1 MAMTTNFLREP
12 ASGQVAHSSTSAAF
26 VRNTSLGDWALLMI
40 STSAMM
46 ASHTVEATERYGAT
60 DSKTQTTY
68 NVWKNTDKPFFDHI
82 KQDKEL
88 IRQFASYMKNVTSGK
103 GTSIQHLLTGYDWDS
118 LGEVTVVDVCCIP
131 FPMLREKTCVLTRS
145 CDASSLADPTATP
158 ALPSPKHS
166 PISNSSCRTFPTP
179 SKALAQSRKPSHHPS
194 PAASDTSTTTSSTPQ
209 TFKDVDVFLL
219 RMIIHDWPT
228 AEATQIIRNL
238 VDSMK
243 PGGKLIIM
251 DTVLPR
257 PGSVPAVTEAA
268 LRVRD
273 LSMMQVHNSKERELD
288 EWVALLK
295 EGGDGRLR
303 LQDVVQP
310 FGNLMSVLEVVRED
324 AVRLNG
330 CSSNG
335 GANGNMDDE
344 KADDEMPL
352 IAAVPGAVAT

>member
-1 MAMTTNFLREP
+1 
-12 ASGQVAHSSTSAAF
+12 
-26 VRNTSLGDWALLMI
+26 
-40 STSAMM
+40 
-46 ASHTVEATERYGAT
+46 
-60 DSKTQTTY
+60 
-68 NVWKNTDKPFFDHI
+68 
-82 KQDKEL
+82 
-88 IRQFASYMKNVTSGK
+88 
-103 GTSIQHLLTGYDWDS
+103 
-118 LGEVTVVDVCCIP
+118 
-131 FPMLREKTCVLTRS
+131 
-145 CDASSLADPTATP
+145 
-158 ALPSPKHS
+158 
-166 PISNSSCRTFPTP
+166 
-179 SKALAQSRKPSHHPS
+179 
-194 PAASDTSTTTSSTPQ
+194 
-209 TFKDVDVFLL
+209 
-219 RMIIHDWPT
+219 MIIHDWPT

-257 PGSVPAVTEAA
+257 PGSVPAATEAA